1 MLKLKT
7 IKYLFFKIIGINIHY
22 PVKKGKKTDFIFVHI
37 PKTAGT
43 SIVDFLGL
51 YSKKHLTLIQ
61 IKELVGLDWYRS
73 FKFSFVRNPYD
84 RAVSQYFQQQRVAKR
99 IGIKNYKVSFEEW
112 VINCF
117 ERKNKKY
124 MKWDL
129 GFLTQYD
136 WLKNHKGEIEL
147 DYIFKFESLEND
159 TKLLSKI
166 IGTKAVLN
174 HKNKIER
181 KNYKNYYTPKSK
193 QIIEKYFKNDFVNF
207 NYLIEDF

>member
-22 PVKKGKKTDFIFVHI
+22 PVKKGEKTDFIFVHI

-117 ERKNKKY
+117 ERKSKSSI
-124 MKWDL
+124 MAFFCLRFSCDL
-129 GFLTQYD
+129 L
-136 WLKNHKGEIEL
+136 I
-147 DYIFKFESLEND
+147 
-159 TKLLSKI
+159 KLISFQLS
-166 IGTKAVLN
+166 GLVTTL
-174 HKNKIER
+174 
-181 KNYKNYYTPKSK
+181 
-193 QIIEKYFKNDFVNF
+193 
-207 NYLIEDF
+207 